1 MVAFLVR
8 CHSLEMLPIP
18 RQISARVAT
27 ETEVPALDTPANTS
41 WRPAILAFLLQL
53 SERYSVPGL
62 RTYFKVPTDMAW
74 GTLENGSWNGMVKM
88 VHSNQVDIAISEFTM
103 TKNRLDVVDYTMPL
117 LFKRIFVRASNDAK
131 YSEWGNFVAP
141 FSPSLWLTLGVFIVG
156 ISAYFHVLH
165 AIRMHMCDSETRV
178 PRRYCP
184 YKSVFH
190 VLGAFC
196 QQGQGITPRSSSCR
210 IALLFTLLTAV
221 LTLST
226 YSGSFISNLSIPI
239 TKFPYDNLEQMLNQG
254 NYTFAVLRQ
263 SAEYDQFE
271 TSKVR
276 FLKDV
281 YRIHLAPHKDDLP
294 TTDLSAIQRLCQR
307 NKYSVLISMDLAEG
321 LMDQVGCTVVP
332 LAKEIFPATLAMIV
346 TKSSPY
352 LGIINYQSAQLLIA
366 TESRIVLA
374 HHSEAAIRHPAAS
387 LCAIFSSGPCPR
399 SFRSSKPIKE

>member
-1 MVAFLVR
+1 MDRIAQNFY
-8 CHSLEMLPIP
+8 
-18 RQISARVAT
+18 
-27 ETEVPALDTPANTS
+27 NT
-41 WRPAILAFLLQL
+41 
-53 SERYSVPGL
+53 G
-62 RTYFKVPTDMAW
+62 
-74 GTLENGSWNGMVKM
+74 
-88 VHSNQVDIAISEFTM
+88 DIAKE
-103 TKNRLDVVDYTMPL
+103 
-117 LFKRIFVRASNDAK
+117 RIFVRASNDAK

-226 YSGSFISNLSIPI
+226 YSGSFISNLSIPL

-271 TSKVR
+271 VSIGLIKETLENKTIEET
-276 FLKDV
+276 
-281 YRIHLAPHKDDLP
+281 YRIHL
-294 TTDLSAIQRLCQR
+294 
-307 NKYSVLISMDLAEG
+307 SMG
-321 LMDQVGCTVVP
+321 
-332 LAKEIFPATLAMIV
+332 PAWNNG
-346 TKSSPY
+346 SSPPDEPSLSRANKTLKAREVWKSKRR
-352 LGIINYQSAQLLIA
+352 LGLAGHAQ
-366 TESRIVLA
+366 
-374 HHSEAAIRHPAAS
+374 
-387 LCAIFSSGPCPR
+387 
-399 SFRSSKPIKE
+399 